1 MDWNMN
7 TEPNEYGKH
16 TSTSSTEFT
25 FGRLVMT
32 ELTRLQ
38 LMFRWYGDIL
48 WAILIFFGLTEDE
61 LRMYV
66 SSLKGNIFSFQ
77 LMNHVIIVVPSTFG
91 YQKSD
96 FPKPLMAFPWPFF
109 WIRYEKRCIR
119 AGFRYGTISYC
130 SKFHAS
136 NSSVEILRFSAPQV
150 AEWYLLQYPCMNAL
164 AVAVKSIRGFNS
176 TFGMESTVSIQHYW
190 HHSPCELAWKTR

>member
-16 TSTSSTEFT
+16 TSTSSTDDRIDPSSIDVPMVWRHSLGDFNLFRFDRIWVENVCVF
-25 FGRLVMT
+25 FEREYFQFPANESRNNCSSFDLWVPKIWFSKAVDGISMT
-32 ELTRLQ
+32 
-38 LMFRWYGDIL
+38 
-48 WAILIFFGLTEDE
+48 
-61 LRMYV
+61 
-66 SSLKGNIFSFQ
+66 
-77 LMNHVIIVVPSTFG
+77 
-91 YQKSD
+91 
-96 FPKPLMAFPWPFF
+96 FF

-119 AGFRYGTISYC
+119 AGFRYGTKSYC

-136 NSSVEILRFSAPQV
+136 NSSVEILHFSAPQV

>member
-38 LMFRWYGDIL
+38 LIFRWYGDIL

-61 LRMYV
+61 LRT
-66 SSLKGNIFSFQ
+66 LKGNIFSFQ

-96 FPKPLMAFPWPFF
+96 FPKPLMAFPWLFSGFAMKNVVFELALDMEPYHIVRNSMLQIAQMKFF
-109 WIRYEKRCIR
+109 AFQLHKLLNDICFSI
-119 AGFRYGTISYC
+119 
-130 SKFHAS
+130 HALS
-136 NSSVEILRFSAPQV
+136 
-150 AEWYLLQYPCMNAL
+150 
-164 AVAVKSIRGFNS
+164 VAVKSIRGFNS